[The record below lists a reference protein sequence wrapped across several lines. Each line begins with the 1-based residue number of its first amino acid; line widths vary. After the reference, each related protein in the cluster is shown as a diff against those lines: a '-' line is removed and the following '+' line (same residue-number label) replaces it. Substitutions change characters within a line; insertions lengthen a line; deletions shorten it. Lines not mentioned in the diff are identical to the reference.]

1 LWIFHKDFSQCS
13 YDKTVNKNQFDISQN
28 ALKVTSVEFRR
39 NILVGDARTPSSR
52 ACKRAGREREGTEE
66 KIKGIEA

>member
-1 LWIFHKDFSQCS
+1 
-13 YDKTVNKNQFDISQN
+13 
-28 ALKVTSVEFRR
+28 VEFRR

-66 KIKGIEA
+66 KIKGIET